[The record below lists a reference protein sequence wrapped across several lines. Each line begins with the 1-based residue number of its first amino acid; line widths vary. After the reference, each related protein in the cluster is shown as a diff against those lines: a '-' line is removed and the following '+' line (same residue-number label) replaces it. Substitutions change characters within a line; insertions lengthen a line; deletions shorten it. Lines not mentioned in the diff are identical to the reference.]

1 MNKNLLI
8 FFRAN
13 KFRKNDEIRFEVKN
27 YNSSF
32 DVNFV
37 EIYDYLYDKKLFKN
51 TNKLSKPIK
60 SLSTY
65 NQIEKYF
72 LLAKKKYKNIY
83 LINFIPIENFKSF
96 KINYLIYKIL
106 RNNFKIIIINNSG
119 FPSKMIDNFDK
130 ILFLNFRFNEIIKKI
145 KIKIFQKI
153 FSFFNFYPDFFL
165 YAGSK
170 KKKIFKDIKFTKL
183 IKFNTWDYS
192 NILHYKKKI
201 KLKNYFVFVD
211 GAGPKD
217 FSDRELLG
225 KKHYLTSDVWYK
237 DLKFFLFHLK
247 KIYNL
252 DLIILNHPFSSKKK
266 VQKYYKG
273 IKNFS
278 NKTQELIKNSK
289 FVVTRQST
297 AISYALYYRKPI
309 LLIYSNQNKNDY
321 YDINISSKL
330 SKLLKLNSFNIND
343 LKKKSFI
350 DNFMKINLNLYNKY
364 IFNYLSERK
373 NKLSNSDIL
382 NNIVINNDE

>member
-13 KFRKNDEIRFEVKN
+13 KFRDNDEIRFEVKN
-27 YNSSF
+27 YNKNF
-32 DVNFV
+32 DVNFT
-37 EIYDYLYDKKLFKN
+37 EIYDYLYDKKIFKN
-51 TNKLSKPIK
+51 TNKLSQPIK
-60 SLSTY
+60 SLNTY
-65 NQIEKYF
+65 NKINKYF
-72 LLAKKKYKNIY
+72 LLAKKKYRKIY

-96 KINYLIYKIL
+96 KINYLIYKNQG
-106 RNNFKIIIINNSG
+106 NNFKIIEISNSG
-119 FPSKMIDNFDK
+119 FPSKMIDNYGR
-130 ILFLNFRFNEIIKKI
+130 ILFSNFKLKEIIKKI
-145 KIKIFQKI
+145 KIKVFQKI
-153 FSFFNFYPDFFL
+153 FSFLQFNPVFFL

-170 KKKIFKDIKFTKL
+170 KKKKFNNINFTKS

-217 FSDRELLG
+217 VSDREFLG
-225 KKHYLTSDVWYK
+225 TKHYLTPDVWYN

-278 NKTQELIKNSK
+278 NKTQQLIKNSE

-309 LLIYSNQNKNDY
+309 LLIYSDQNKKDY
-321 YDINISSKL
+321 YDFNISLKL
-330 SKLLKLNSFNIND
+330 SKILKLNSFNIND
-343 LKKKSFI
+343 LKKKSFT
-350 DNFMKINLNLYNKY
+350 DKHMKINLFAYNKY
-364 IFNYLSERK
+364 ISSYLSERK
-373 NKLSNSDIL
+373 KKLSNSDIL
-382 NNIVINNDE
+382 NNIIMNND